1 MKKICA
7 PLCNDALLPKSMKTG
22 LSSTELDAAKTEDE
36 KIKPSKKKY
45 VSFIHASSLA
55 LALALFFRSCW

>member
-1 MKKICA
+1 LKKICA

-36 KIKPSKKKY
+36 KIKTNKKNM
-45 VSFIHASSLA
+45 
-55 LALALFFRSCW
+55 